1 MTTHLSTGG
10 RLLAERLGALVGP
23 LADPAGQ
30 PAPGM
35 RALLAERPAA
45 RTAAVAEPTAAAAS
59 AGAPPLPPYVEHLL
73 ARWSLLHD
81 LPFRYLVPDARLL
94 PPESIRF
101 FRLDTGWL
109 ERLRAGALAVGG
121 DGSRERAGTRTVLPR
136 VTAAVTEQ
144 LPLVR
149 EVQRTRMSI
158 PVAADLLA
166 EARAAGELTAAA
178 GEVPVTG
185 FLLRSSLVSGWPG
198 MEVRAWTSDDQAV
211 VRPGVDPDELARS
224 RPDLVVELL
233 RLERLSPSVLV
244 ALFRGAPRLVWLEE
258 PPQSVQFGLE
268 ADGPGWRAP
277 IRTGA
282 GPDLGSVA
290 VPMRS
295 GPVPGVVDVK
305 GLAAALD
312 QAHRLPQPRGGA
324 ALALSLLQAPSRQRF
339 GSSTPP
345 S

>member
-23 LADPAGQ
+23 LADTAGQ
-30 PAPGM
+30 PEPRV
-35 RALLAERPAA
+35 RALVAERSPA
-45 RTAAVAEPTAAAAS
+45 RTAVAVAEPTATAAVD
-59 AGAPPLPPYVEHLL
+59 APPLPPYVEHLL

-109 ERLRAGALAVGG
+109 EQLRAGALAVGG
-121 DGSRERAGTRTVLPR
+121 DGSRERAGTRTLLPR

-166 EARAAGELTAAA
+166 EARATGELTAAA

-198 MEVRAWTSDDQAV
+198 MEVRAWTSDDPAD
-211 VRPGVDPDELARS
+211 VRPGVDPDELARA

-268 ADGPGWRAP
+268 ADGTGWRAP
-277 IRTGA
+277 IRDGA
-282 GPDLGSVA
+282 GPDLGTVV
-290 VPMRS
+290 VPMRP

-312 QAHRLPQPRGGA
+312 QARRLPRPRGGA

>member
-1 MTTHLSTGG
+1 MTTHLSAGG

-23 LADPAGQ
+23 PAEAAEG
-30 PAPGM
+30 PVPRA
-35 RALLAERPAA
+35 RAL
-45 RTAAVAEPTAAAAS
+45 AAAAEPAVAAT
-59 AGAPPLPPYVEHLL
+59 AGTPPLPPYVEHVL

-94 PPESIRF
+94 PSESIRF
-101 FRLDTGWL
+101 FRLDGGWL
-109 ERLRAGALAVGG
+109 ECLRAGALAVGG
-121 DGSRERAGTRTVLPR
+121 DGSRERAGTRTLLPQ

-166 EARAAGELTAAA
+166 EARAAGELTAGAA
-178 GEVPVTG
+178 APVPVTG
-185 FLLRSSLVSGWPG
+185 FLLRSSLVSAWPG
-198 MEVRAWTSDDQAV
+198 MEVRAWHSDDPAV
-211 VRPGVDPDELARS
+211 VRPGVDPDELART

-268 ADGPGWRAP
+268 ADGTGWRAP
-277 IRTGA
+277 IRDGA
-282 GPDLGSVA
+282 GPDLGSVP
-290 VPMRS
+290 VPMRP
-295 GPVPGVVDVK
+295 GPVPGVVDVA
-305 GLAAALD
+305 GLAHNLD
-312 QAHRLPQPRGGA
+312 QAHPLPQPRGGA
-324 ALALSLLQAPSRQRF
+324 AVALSLLQAPSRQRF
-339 GSSTPP
+339 GASTPP
-345 S
+345 A

>member
-1 MTTHLSTGG
+1 MTTHLSAGG

-23 LADPAGQ
+23 PADTAGE
-30 PAPGM
+30 PAPRA
-35 RALLAERPAA
+35 RAL
-45 RTAAVAEPTAAAAS
+45 AAAARAVTV
-59 AGAPPLPPYVEHLL
+59 AGPVAAATADVPPLPPYVEHVL

-101 FRLDTGWL
+101 FRLDGGWL

-121 DGSRERAGTRTVLPR
+121 DGSRERAGTQTLLPQ

-166 EARAAGELTAAA
+166 EARAAGDLAAAA
-178 GEVPVTG
+178 GPVPVTG

-198 MEVRAWTSDDQAV
+198 MEVRAWASDDQAV
-211 VRPGVDPDELARS
+211 VRPGVDPDELART

-268 ADGPGWRAP
+268 ADGTGWRAP
-277 IRTGA
+277 IRDGA

-290 VPMRS
+290 VPMRP
-295 GPVPGVVDVK
+295 GPVPGVVDVA
-305 GLAAALD
+305 GLARNLD
-312 QAHRLPQPRGGA
+312 QARPLPRPRGGA
-324 ALALSLLQAPSRQRF
+324 AVALSLLQAPSRQRF
-339 GSSTPP
+339 GASTPP
-345 S
+345 A